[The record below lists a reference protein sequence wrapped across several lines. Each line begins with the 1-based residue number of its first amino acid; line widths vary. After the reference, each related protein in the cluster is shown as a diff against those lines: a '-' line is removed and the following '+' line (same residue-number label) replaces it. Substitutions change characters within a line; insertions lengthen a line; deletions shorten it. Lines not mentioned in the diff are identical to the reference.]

1 MPMVQELLAGAS
13 LDELSAFVAV
23 AEAGSFTT
31 AATKVQ
37 RDASVISKRISALEK
52 RLGARLFAR
61 TTRNVTLT
69 EVGERFHQRVA
80 AALEE
85 LGSASR
91 EASDLATTP
100 RGLLRIAAP
109 LAFGRRWIAPL
120 LPRFIAEFPDI
131 RVDVRFSDR
140 YVDMVSEGFDIAVR
154 IGVLADSALT
164 ARKVGNYRTLLAASP
179 GYVARHGAPETPD
192 DLTRHAC
199 LGFTGHAAWPKWELE
214 NRGRRVAVQPHCPI
228 VADSSEALLAAA
240 LNDGGVMLAP
250 DWLIGEYLSDGRL
263 VEVLNGWTSATDGA
277 VHIAYPS
284 GRIVPAKARV
294 FAKAV
299 QTHLSAGWAP
309 RRADP

>member
-1 MPMVQELLAGAS
+1 MMHELLAGVS
-13 LDELSAFVAV
+13 LDELSTFVAV
-23 AEAGSFTT
+23 AEAGSFTS
-31 AATKVQ
+31 AAKTMQ
-37 RDASVISKRISALEK
+37 RDASVISKRVSALEK

-61 TTRNVTLT
+61 TTRNVVLT

-80 AALEE
+80 TALEE
-85 LGSASR
+85 LARAGR

-154 IGVLADSALT
+154 IGALPDSALT
-164 ARKVGNYRTLLAASP
+164 VRKVGTYRTLLAASP
-179 GYVARHGAPETPD
+179 GYIARHGAPETPD
-192 DLTRHAC
+192 ELTRRAC

-214 NRGRRVAVQPHCPI
+214 NRGRRVAVHPHCPI

-250 DWLIGEYLSDGRL
+250 DWLIGEYLGDGRL

-284 GRIVPAKARV
+284 GRIIPAKARV
-294 FAKAV
+294 FTEAV
-299 QTHLSAGWAP
+299 QAHLPKGWAP